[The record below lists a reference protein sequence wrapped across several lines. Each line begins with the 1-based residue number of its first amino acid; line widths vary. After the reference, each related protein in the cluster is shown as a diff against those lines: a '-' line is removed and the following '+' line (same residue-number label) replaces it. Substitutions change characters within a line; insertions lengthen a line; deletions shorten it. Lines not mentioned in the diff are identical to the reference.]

1 MKKAIHI
8 AIECLLLT
16 VIVLFALMVVVEKK
30 KSSEKDKTILMMADK
45 IADDDTAKYKF
56 LDYKVSKY
64 IESLCSELELDSDL
78 AVAILMVENPKFDDC
93 AVNRNL
99 NGTVDCG
106 LFQLNDRYI
115 WTVFKESYWI
125 EGVELDPFNWRHNCF
140 IAVHHIDHLTKK
152 LKVVDD
158 AIRAYNCGA
167 GAVMNGNVPQ
177 STELYLAKV
186 KNNLRLLKSANK
198 E

>member
-1 MKKAIHI
+1 MRKRFHI
-8 AIECLLLT
+8 AIEVL
-16 VIVLFALMVVVEKK
+16 LFAVICLFAVMIVNEKK
-30 KSSEKDKTILMMADK
+30 KSSEKDRTILMMGDK
-45 IADDDTAKYKF
+45 IVDDDTFKYKF

-64 IESLCSELELDSDL
+64 IESLCSELGLDSDL

-115 WTVFKESYWI
+115 WTEFKDSYWI

-140 IAVHHIDHLTKK
+140 IALHHIEYLLKK

-158 AIRAYNCGA
+158 AIMAYNCGA
-167 GAVMNGNVPQ
+167 GAVMAENIPY
-177 STELYLAKV
+177 STTIYLAKV
-186 KNNLRLLKSANK
+186 KNNLALLKYK
-198 E
+198 DK

>member
-1 MKKAIHI
+1 MRKRFHF
-8 AIECLLLT
+8 AIEVLLLAIIGFT
-16 VIVLFALMVVVEKK
+16 VSVIVSEKK
-30 KSSEKDKTILMMADK
+30 NLTEKDKTILMMGNK

-64 IESLCSELELDSDL
+64 IESLCLELDLDSDL
-78 AVAILMVENPKFDDC
+78 VVAILMVENPKFDDC

-115 WTVFKESYWI
+115 WTEFKDSYWI

-140 IAVHHIDHLTKK
+140 IALHHIEYLLKK

-158 AIRAYNCGA
+158 AIMAYNCGA
-167 GAVMNGNVPQ
+167 GAVMNGWIPQ
-177 STELYLAKV
+177 STEIYLAKV
-186 KNNLRLLKSANK
+186 KNNLSLLKYK
-198 E
+198 DK